1 MAIELGGG
9 GDFEEVEDGGGE
21 VDGRDDVIGIDGFW
35 FGDAGDF
42 DDKWSVGRVMPEG
55 GLGEGEG
62 HAVIGEKNDDGVV
75 GFTGFF
81 EGIEDGADGVISS
94 SDRGIVEGEF
104 FADLGVVEEESG
116 DGDFVG
122 FEGF

>member
-1 MAIELGGG
+1 MAIEFGGRSN
-9 GDFEEVEDGGGE
+9 FEEVEDGRGE
-21 VDGRDDVIGIDGFW
+21 VDGGDDVIGIDGVR

-55 GLGEGEG
+55 GLGKGEG

-75 GFTGFF
+75 GFTGLIK
-81 EGIEDGADGVISS
+81 GIEDCADGVISS

-104 FADLGVVEEESG
+104 FSDLGVVE
-116 DGDFVG
+116 
-122 FEGF
+122 

>member
-1 MAIELGGG
+1 MAVEFGGRSY
-9 GDFEEVEDGGGE
+9 FKEVEEGGGE
-21 VDGRDDVIGIDGFW
+21 VDGRNDVIGIDGVW
-35 FGDAGDF
+35 FGDARDF
-42 DDKWSVGRVMPEG
+42 DDEWSVGGVMPEG
-55 GLGEGEG
+55 GLCEGKG
-62 HAVIGEKNDDGVV
+62 HAVIGEKNNDGVV

-81 EGIEDGADGVISS
+81 ECIEDGADGVISS

-104 FADLGVVEEESG
+104 FPDLRVLEEEAG

>member
-1 MAIELGGG
+1 MAIEFGGR
-9 GDFEEVEDGGGE
+9 GDFEEIEYGGGE
-21 VDGRDDVIGIDGFW
+21 VDGRDDVIGIDGVW
-35 FGDAGDF
+35 FSDAGDF
-42 DDKWSVGRVMPEG
+42 DNKWSVGRVMPEG

-94 SDRGIVEGEF
+94 SDRGIVEC
-104 FADLGVVEEESG
+104 
-116 DGDFVG
+116 
-122 FEGF
+122 

>member
-1 MAIELGGG
+1 MAIELGGV

-21 VDGRDDVIGIDGFW
+21 VDGGNDVIGIDGVW
-35 FGDAGDF
+35 FGYAGDF
-42 DDKWSVGRVMPEG
+42 DDEWSVGRVMPEG

-62 HAVIGEKNDDGVV
+62 HPVIRKKNDDGVV

-94 SDRGIVEGEF
+94 SD
-104 FADLGVVEEESG
+104 
-116 DGDFVG
+116 
-122 FEGF
+122 